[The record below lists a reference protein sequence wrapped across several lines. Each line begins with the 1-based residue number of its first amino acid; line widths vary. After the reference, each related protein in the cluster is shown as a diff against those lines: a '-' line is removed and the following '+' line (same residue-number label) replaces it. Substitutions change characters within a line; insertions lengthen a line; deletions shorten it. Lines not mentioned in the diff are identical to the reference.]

1 MGNNSPVEEILTEGD
16 HKRRQELFLIYL
28 ESTKYEDSF
37 PSFIE
42 KQLAQ

>member
-1 MGNNSPVEEILTEGD
+1 MGNNSPVEEMLTQGG
-16 HKRRQELFLIYL
+16 RRRGEKLLLIYL
-28 ESTKYEDSF
+28 ESTKYEANF